1 MTEIKTITKVS
12 LLVYA
17 IVCALYGIMA
27 IFLPGMMEAFLGP
40 MDPFQP
46 RLFGGVLFVIT
57 IQAFLIIFKKDW
69 DWEQV
74 KLGYLVLYSLLLS
87 TIIMEG
93 SVTALLFSTL
103 SAEAVSMHVF
113 DLIIMPV
120 LLILGLYSYTKQS
133 GQKKRRRGGDL
144 FWKESRSMFSQH
156 NHTSLCLYIVWFY
169 CAV

>member
-12 LLVYA
+12 LLVYG
-17 IVCALYGIMA
+17 IVCVLYGA
-27 IFLPGMMEAFLGP
+27 LAVFFNDMMEPMLGP

-57 IQAFLIIFKKDW
+57 IYAILIVFKKDW
-69 DWEQV
+69 DWESI
-74 KLGYLVLYSLLLS
+74 KFGYLVLYSLLVS

-103 SAEAVSMHVF
+103 SADAIGMHAF

-120 LLILGLYSYTKQS
+120 LLILGIYSYMKQS
-133 GQKKRRRGGDL
+133 
-144 FWKESRSMFSQH
+144 
-156 NHTSLCLYIVWFY
+156 
-169 CAV
+169 A